1 MNGSS
6 PRRRVYRGLEVLVY
20 PTSRALVEEYFTE
33 DGHMEWDRSHTFYDG
48 DKPFTV
54 TAAEALKNIRRK
66 GYWAY
71 VSNKSQFHIWFR
83 RNVSDENL
91 IRPPRPRI
99 RPPYAAVSPSLQWTT
114 GGSQGE
120 TLRDDSSHGSQPG

>member
-1 MNGSS
+1 M
-6 PRRRVYRGLEVLVY
+6 LVY

-91 IRPPRPRI
+91 IALLAHEYGHLMRPYHLPCSGPQEEAKAKRYEMTART
-99 RPPYAAVSPSLQWTT
+99 AANLAKV
-114 GGSQGE
+114 
-120 TLRDDSSHGSQPG
+120 LRRGAA